1 MTELLG
7 LPYSPWS
14 EKARWALDVRHVP
27 YKSVTYAPLLGE
39 LGLRRRTAK
48 WSGPVSVPVLFVD
61 GGRAIADSAEIARWA
76 DTCGDGPVLFP
87 TDLEA
92 DVVRYVALSEKALDA
107 GRCLA
112 LHRVLRD
119 DAALRE
125 MVPKQLRGTGA
136 LGRAGL
142 RAAEFGVRRT
152 LRKYGAGR
160 VDAAIHE
167 SNLRAVLDELRA
179 ALAGATATGEP
190 RTLLGRFTFADVAM
204 TQALG
209 FVEPPSFGLRIG
221 AASRRTF
228 TDDRLRESY
237 ADLVAWRNAV
247 YEAYRPRV

>member
-119 DAALRE
+119 DAAAWDGGARTCRA
-125 MVPKQLRGTGA
+125 PCRGIRRQA
-136 LGRAGL
+136 NASQVRGRT
-142 RAAEFGVRRT
+142 RR
-152 LRKYGAGR
+152 RGY
-160 VDAAIHE
+160 
-167 SNLRAVLDELRA
+167 
-179 ALAGATATGEP
+179 P
-190 RTLLGRFTFADVAM
+190 
-204 TQALG
+204 
-209 FVEPPSFGLRIG
+209 
-221 AASRRTF
+221 
-228 TDDRLRESY
+228 
-237 ADLVAWRNAV
+237 
-247 YEAYRPRV
+247 